1 MADWV
6 AAGAGA
12 AAAGGNLLSS
22 LFTSRYQKKLNQ
34 KVMQREDNAVQRRAA
49 DMQAAGLSKTLAA
62 GSPASAT
69 SLSAPPAP
77 KFDNKFS
84 QDMAAMRSL
93 KQMDANIAATN
104 AQQDW
109 INLQKEEKAYNLGL
123 AQEAGVRTDTN
134 SWASQFAEAL
144 NLFNKGISG
153 EGLGSSLMSAVKPIA
168 DKAVAGVER
177 VTDQNVANVVTDR
190 ESFDRAY
197 DQAIDEGKL
206 GLAQRIGD
214 FAAEKWNNSALGQ
227 WANER
232 NERLRSEGR
241 R

>member
-1 MADWV
+1 
-6 AAGAGA
+6 
-12 AAAGGNLLSS
+12 
-22 LFTSRYQKKLNQ
+22 
-34 KVMQREDNAVQRRAA
+34 VMEREDNAVQRRAA

-77 KFDNKFS
+77 KFDNKFA

-93 KQMDANIAATN
+93 KQMDANIAATKAN
-104 AQQDW
+104 QDW
-109 INLQKEEKAYNLGL
+109 IDLQKEEKAYNLGL

-153 EGLGSSLMSAVKPIA
+153 EGLGQSLVSAAKPIA
-168 DKAVAGVER
+168 EKAVAGVQG
-177 VTDQNVANVVTDR
+177 VSDQHIANVVTDR
-190 ESFDRAY
+190 ESFDQAY
-197 DQAIDEGKL
+197 EQALDEGKL

-214 FAAEKWNNSALGQ
+214 FVAEKWSNSALGR
-227 WANER
+227 WAEER
-232 NERLRSEGR
+232 NERLRREGR
-241 R
+241 RQ